1 VKCDQKSRLVYQ
13 KKEDMREEPQQ
24 DIVQSKL
31 VSGQAFF

>member
-1 VKCDQKSRLVYQ
+1 VYQ